1 MTEQSDPDAR
11 RTSQRPALGLRVPPC
26 RPVQEVAA
34 FARHVEGLGFE
45 RVYFPDSQLLWR
57 DPFVTMFAAAGAT
70 SELVLGTAVTNVVT
84 RHPSLVAGLARTI
97 AETAPGRV
105 HLGLGVG
112 NSSVEPIG
120 LRPSRQAELRDGIAQ
135 IRGLL
140 SGADVVVN
148 GRTARQRDPHPDVP
162 VYIAASGPQNLGM
175 AGEIGDGAI
184 LLSGVSPAL
193 LDRGVS
199 LVREGAERAGRDPRS
214 VDLVVSAYTLVSDDI
229 ERDARI
235 LKPVLAGMAQHGGRS
250 VLETVG
256 IRAEV
261 PAHVPEI
268 YPDLVHAE
276 DWPLAVEHCSRWISD
291 EDAVRYAEE
300 FCLFGSPEL
309 IAERIRDA
317 QARGASTLYLQHVGS
332 YDFPEQLANDVAAR
346 VLPLLDGPQAA

>member
-1 MTEQSDPDAR
+1 MTTTSTSDVLG
-11 RTSQRPALGLRVPPC
+11 PAIGLRVPPC
-26 RPVQEVAA
+26 RPAVEVAA
-34 FARHVEGLGFE
+34 FARHVEGLGFD

-57 DPFVTMFAAAGAT
+57 DPYLTMFAAASAT
-70 SELVLGTAVTNVVT
+70 SDLVLGTAVTNVVT
-84 RHPSLVAGLARTI
+84 RHPSVVAGVVRSV
-97 AETAPGRV
+97 AEAAPGRV

-140 SGADVVVN
+140 SGADVQVN
-148 GRTARQRDPHPDVP
+148 GCIARQRDAHPGVP
-162 VYIAASGPQNLGM
+162 VYVAASGPQNLGL
-175 AGEIGDGAI
+175 AGAIGDGAI

-199 LVREGAERAGRDPRS
+199 LVRQGATDAGRDPAS
-214 VDLVVSAYTLVSDDI
+214 VDLVVSAYAMVTDDV

-235 LKPVLAGMAQHGGRS
+235 LKPVLAGMAQHGARA

-256 IRAEV
+256 IHADV
-261 PAHVPEI
+261 PAQVPEI

-276 DWPLAVEHCSRWISD
+276 DWSLAVEHCSRWISD
-291 EDAVRYAEE
+291 ADAVRYAEE
-300 FCLFGSPEL
+300 FCLFGSAEH

-317 QARGASTLYLQHVGS
+317 RARGASTLYLQHVGS
-332 YDFPEQLANDVAAR
+332 YDLPERLAEDIAGR
-346 VLPLLDGPQAA
+346 VLPLLAA